1 LTAAAEDVSCR
12 QAAARLPASEL
23 FGPRQS
29 GNEDKGPCLAC
40 TGLVHGLTGGLA
52 RAALPEEAI
61 MTRDKAVKKAAR
73 DRAAGTG
80 ERYTRARRAV
90 EAGYQAQ
97 LTSQTQIGGGSQD
110 SAPEDQARWWR
121 AYVLVEN
128 DRIDELRRHAEAGDD
143 HARRRLASCLS
154 DRRQIDEAITVIRPL
169 ADADDDIAQR
179 WLARWL
185 AERDDVDELR
195 RRAGTGDSH
204 ALRHLAGWLA
214 DQGCLDELRELMSDH
229 RELLVSSWESTDG
242 QHQMEV
248 LRLRADLGDDH
259 ARQVLVRWLAR
270 VRQRTQAGNEGRRGE
285 AAARRRLL
293 AVGVRPGLRE
303 CLRCHPPFGGRF
315 EATSAE

>member
-1 LTAAAEDVSCR
+1 VKRDQCAVSAKVKPWQRSLTAAVEDISCR
-12 QAAARLPASEL
+12 QAATRLPASEL

-73 DRAAGTG
+73 DRAAVTG

-90 EAGYQAQ
+90 EAGY
-97 LTSQTQIGGGSQD
+97 G
-110 SAPEDQARWWR
+110 DQARWWR

-128 DRIDELRRHAEAGDD
+128 DRIDELRQHAEAGDD
-143 HARRRLASCLS
+143 HARRQLASCLS

-169 ADADDDIAQR
+169 ADADDDIAR
-179 WLARWL
+179 LWLARWL

-214 DQGCLDELRELMSDH
+214 DQGRLDELRELLTDH
-229 RELLVSSWESTDG
+229 RELLASSWESTDG

-259 ARQVLVRWLAR
+259 ARQILARWLTR
-270 VRQRTQAGNEGRRGE
+270 VRQRTQPATQTRRWW
-285 AAARRRLL
+285 
-293 AVGVRPGLRE
+293 
-303 CLRCHPPFGGRF
+303 
-315 EATSAE
+315 T

>member
-1 LTAAAEDVSCR
+1 MEDISCR

-40 TGLVHGLTGGLA
+40 TGLVHDLTGGLA

-90 EAGYQAQ
+90 EAGYEAQ
-97 LTSQTQIGGGSQD
+97 RIPQTQVAGSSQD

-121 AYVLVEN
+121 AYVLAQN
-128 DRIDELRRHAEAGDD
+128 DRIDELRQHAEAGDD
-143 HARRRLASCLS
+143 HAQRQLASFLS

-169 ADADDDIAQR
+169 ADADDDIAQL

-204 ALRHLAGWLA
+204 ALYHLAGWLA
-214 DQGCLDELRELMSDH
+214 DQGRLDELRELLTDH
-229 RELLVSSWESTDG
+229 RELLASSWEPTYG
-242 QHQMEV
+242 QHQMDV
-248 LRLRADLGDDH
+248 LRLKADLGDDH
-259 ARQVLVRWLAR
+259 ARQILLRWLAR
-270 VRQRTQAGNEGRRGE
+270 
-285 AAARRRLL
+285 
-293 AVGVRPGLRE
+293 LR
-303 CLRCHPPFGGRF
+303 
-315 EATSAE
+315 

>member
-1 LTAAAEDVSCR
+1 LTAAAKDISCR

-80 ERYTRARRAV
+80 EPYTRARRAV
-90 EAGYQAQ
+90 EAGYEAQ
-97 LTSQTQIGGGSQD
+97 RTSETQIASGSQD
-110 SAPEDQARWWR
+110 SASEDQARWWR
-121 AYVLVEN
+121 AYVLAEN
-128 DRIDELRRHAEAGDD
+128 DRIDELRQHAEAGDD
-143 HARRRLASCLS
+143 HAQRQLASWLS

-169 ADADDDIAQR
+169 ADAEDDIAQL

-204 ALRHLAGWLA
+204 ALRYLAGWLA
-214 DQGCLDELRELMSDH
+214 DQGCLDELRELLTDH
-229 RELLVSSWESTDG
+229 RELLASSWEPNYG

-248 LRLRADLGDDH
+248 LRLKADLGDDH
-259 ARQVLVRWLAR
+259 ARQILVRWLAR
-270 VRQRTQAGNEGRRGE
+270 TRERTQ
-285 AAARRRLL
+285 
-293 AVGVRPGLRE
+293 
-303 CLRCHPPFGGRF
+303 
-315 EATSAE
+315 